1 MFLLQN
7 SWTNFV
13 QTWNHSCDHICLE
26 ERSWPLILQTVN
38 MANLLITCPFLPET
52 GERRERRCPWFSYLL
67 IRKLIYSL
75 VPNDTLY
82 GRLTHTKKE

>member
-1 MFLLQN
+1 
-7 SWTNFV
+7 
-13 QTWNHSCDHICLE
+13 
-26 ERSWPLILQTVN
+26 
-38 MANLLITCPFLPET
+38 MAFDLTDSEHDKLSHYICPFLPET

-82 GRLTHTKKE
+82 GRLTHKKRIII